1 MNKDFFMGLI
11 YYDYEFKS
19 SKYQELWKDE
29 LENTISNMQKYYKN
43 RMSLNAILSI
53 FKKVFHITPITL
65 KTDLSLNKRYLRRLA
80 IYLLLTYSFE
90 EKEKIALEFQISLN
104 ELEQFENIDIGFTND
119 IKTFF
124 DYFKNDYLLERKSNL
139 AFQEEISLNLTDGVL
154 KQIDKILST

>member
-1 MNKDFFMGLI
+1 MGLI
-11 YYDYEFKS
+11 YYNYEFKS
-19 SKYQELWKDE
+19 PKYQELWKDE
-29 LENTISNMQKYYKN
+29 LENTIFNMQKYYKN

-119 IKTFF
+119 INTFF

>member
-1 MNKDFFMGLI
+1 MRLI
-11 YYDYEFKS
+11 YYNYEFKS

-29 LENTISNMQKYYKN
+29 LENTISNMEKYYKN

-65 KTDLSLNKRYLRRLA
+65 KTDLSSNRSYLRRLA

-104 ELEQFENIDIGFTND
+104 ELEQFQNIDIDFKNN

-124 DYFKNDYLLERKSNL
+124 EYFKNDYLIERKSNL